1 MFQGYEISVY
11 ILTFNGLFIFCSRL
25 LVIKLLTF
33 FLNQEIVPIF
43 IKYSI
48 AINNMWVEVYLL
60 VYTIRV
66 KAIRDLKQGR
76 RRRQW
81 KRR

>member
-1 MFQGYEISVY
+1 MLAFVDITVFVNCPRTKETKELRTYFKVITMFYGYEILVS

-48 AINNMWVEVYLL
+48 AINNM
-60 VYTIRV
+60 
-66 KAIRDLKQGR
+66 
-76 RRRQW
+76 
-81 KRR
+81 